1 MRAAPSALALALC
14 AAAAAFSP
22 PRPHIFFVVADDL
35 GWSDVGYHRNESHS
49 ATPEV
54 RTPTIDALVADGVEM
69 GRHYVHMICTPSRAS
84 LQTGRLPA
92 HVITTLAD
100 PCDANGAIPRNMTG
114 LAAKLKQAGY
124 ATHHVGKWDAGMAT
138 PTHTPRGRGYDS
150 SLNYFGHGNWAW
162 SEGEWGGSTDH
173 QQAMPT
179 PGFADLWDTDGPARS
194 LRGTGHEE
202 YLFRARMLRILREH
216 DQATP
221 LFMLYASKL
230 AHYPLQVPYS
240 LTHSLTHPPTHPPTH
255 SLTHSL
261 THSPHSLTHS
271 QFRARSRWE
280 IAPAFS
286 PCWQTVFQS

>member
-114 LAAKLKQAGY
+114 LAAKLKQAS
-124 ATHHVGKWDAGMAT
+124 
-138 PTHTPRGRGYDS
+138 PR
-150 SLNYFGHGNWAW
+150 
-162 SEGEWGGSTDH
+162 
-173 QQAMPT
+173 
-179 PGFADLWDTDGPARS
+179 
-194 LRGTGHEE
+194 
-202 YLFRARMLRILREH
+202 RI
-216 DQATP
+216 
-221 LFMLYASKL
+221 
-230 AHYPLQVPYS
+230 
-240 LTHSLTHPPTHPPTH
+240 
-255 SLTHSL
+255 
-261 THSPHSLTHS
+261 
-271 QFRARSRWE
+271 SRL
-280 IAPAFS
+280 IA
-286 PCWQTVFQS
+286 